1 MPLRRRGCSPERSD
15 RSQLLK
21 DLGRENRTLAVSVQL
36 RRGQFPGFF
45 FFNSAQ
51 MIRQQYPTGTGTEVE
66 VDYQPPR
73 GNRLEEKDRFPTEVR
88 LDKSITNEQ
97 RFQALADPNS
107 RTEGFTAPGEHS
119 SLDLLYDTFCSRCQ

>member
-1 MPLRRRGCSPERSD
+1 MPLELPSLAAGQRENW
-15 RSQLLK
+15 
-21 DLGRENRTLAVSVQL
+21 LGRWAMNQMLINVST
-36 RRGQFPGFF
+36 RRFRRSVRLPDGDVAPGGGG
-45 FFNSAQ
+45 
-51 MIRQQYPTGTGTEVE
+51 TGTGTEVE